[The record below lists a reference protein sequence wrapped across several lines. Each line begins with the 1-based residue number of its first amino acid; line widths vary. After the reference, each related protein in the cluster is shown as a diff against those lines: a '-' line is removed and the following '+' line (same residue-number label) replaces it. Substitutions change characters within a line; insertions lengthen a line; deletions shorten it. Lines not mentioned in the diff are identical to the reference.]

1 MSLKSLID
9 KTLSKQPLVKPS
21 RTKKRNAQPEAIEQE
36 RVIKWARDNENNYP
50 FLWLLHSSLN
60 GVKLSKNQAGR
71 AKTQGM
77 LSGVPDLFLPVPKN
91 GFHGLYIE
99 MKSEK
104 GRVTEN
110 QHWFLTN
117 AESLGYKIAVCYSA
131 KEAISAIQAYYDQE
145 TIKGTT
151 QDLPCLKTQ
160 NKAYSEGCC
169 ESH

>member
-1 MSLKSLID
+1 MKHLES
-9 KTLSKQPLVKPS
+9 
-21 RTKKRNAQPEAIEQE
+21 AQQQQVIEWS
-36 RVIKWARDNENNYP
+36 KWAYKTGKYP
-50 FLWLLHSSLN
+50 MLNMLHCSLN
-60 GVKLSKNQAGR
+60 GVKLTKTQAVI
-71 AKTQGM
+71 AKSQGM

-91 GFHGLYIE
+91 GFHGLFIE

-117 AESLGYKIAVCYSA
+117 ADSVGYKTVICYSA
-131 KEAISAIQAYYDQE
+131 KEAISAIEAYYSQE

-151 QDLPCLKTQ
+151 QDLLCLKTQ
-160 NKAYSEGCC
+160 NKSYSEGCC

>member
-1 MSLKSLID
+1 MKHIESAH
-9 KTLSKQPLVKPS
+9 Q
-21 RTKKRNAQPEAIEQE
+21 AQVVEWS
-36 RVIKWARDNENNYP
+36 KWAYKTGKYP
-50 FLWLLHSSLN
+50 MLNMLHCSLN
-60 GVKLSKNQAGR
+60 GVKLSGTQAKI
-71 AKTQGM
+71 AKGQGM

-91 GFHGLYIE
+91 GYHGLFIE

-117 AESLGYKIAVCYSA
+117 AESVGYKTAVCYSA

-151 QDLPCLKTQ
+151 QDLLCLKTQ
-160 NKAYSEGCC
+160 NKAYYEGCC

>member
-1 MSLKSLID
+1 MMKHIESAH
-9 KTLSKQPLVKPS
+9 Q
-21 RTKKRNAQPEAIEQE
+21 AQVVEWS
-36 RVIKWARDNENNYP
+36 KWAYKTGKYP
-50 FLWLLHSSLN
+50 MLNMLHCSLN
-60 GVKLSKNQAGR
+60 GVKLSGTQAKI
-71 AKTQGM
+71 AKGQGM

-91 GFHGLYIE
+91 GFHGLFIE

-104 GRVTEN
+104 GRITEN

-117 AESLGYKIAVCYSA
+117 AEGLGYKTAVCYSA

-151 QDLPCLKTQ
+151 QYLPCLKTQ

-169 ESH
+169 E

>member
-1 MSLKSLID
+1 MID

-91 GFHGLYIE
+91 GFHGLFIE
-99 MKSEK
+99 MKSGK
-104 GRVTEN
+104 GRLSTN
-110 QHWFLTN
+110 QTCFLSKV
-117 AESLGYKIAVCYSA
+117 ELLGYKIAVCYSA
-131 KEAISAIQAYYDQE
+131 NEAIKTIENYYFVP
-145 TIKGTT
+145 I
-151 QDLPCLKTQ
+151 
-160 NKAYSEGCC
+160 
-169 ESH
+169 

>member
-91 GFHGLYIE
+91 GYHGLFIE
-99 MKSEK
+99 MKSGK
-104 GRVTEN
+104 GRLSTN
-110 QHWFLTN
+110 QTCFLSKV
-117 AESLGYKIAVCYSA
+117 ELLGYKIAVCYSA
-131 KEAISAIQAYYDQE
+131 NEAIKTIENYYFV
-145 TIKGTT
+145 
-151 QDLPCLKTQ
+151 P
-160 NKAYSEGCC
+160 N
-169 ESH
+169 

>member
-1 MSLKSLID
+1 MKHLESAQQAQVVEWSRWAY
-9 KTLSKQPLVKPS
+9 KTGK
-21 RTKKRNAQPEAIEQE
+21 
-36 RVIKWARDNENNYP
+36 YP
-50 FLWLLHSSLN
+50 MLNMLHCSLN
-60 GVKLSKNQAGR
+60 GVKLSGTQAR
-71 AKTQGM
+71 IAKGQGM

-91 GFHGLYIE
+91 GYHGLFIE

-117 AESLGYKIAVCYSA
+117 AESLGYKTAVCYSA
-131 KEAISAIQAYYDQE
+131 KEAISAIQAYYDEE

-160 NKAYSEGCC
+160 NKAYYEGCC
-169 ESH
+169 E